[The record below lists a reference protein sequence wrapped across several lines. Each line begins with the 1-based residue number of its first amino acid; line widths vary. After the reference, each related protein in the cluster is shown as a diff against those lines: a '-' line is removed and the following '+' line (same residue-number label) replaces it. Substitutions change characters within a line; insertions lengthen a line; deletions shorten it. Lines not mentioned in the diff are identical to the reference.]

1 MPEGRM
7 RASALAK
14 NQPMGETHAM
24 STLHPRVLASL
35 ESAGITYEILP
46 CEPELADT
54 AEFCAHYGISAEEA
68 CNAILVAIKTEPRR
82 YVACLVRADSKLDVN
97 KKVSSLTG
105 VKRLSFAT
113 AEETAELTDML
124 IGGVTVA
131 GLPPEMPIYVDSRV
145 MERDRVIIGGGNRH
159 SKVRLAPDELLK
171 LPNAQVADI
180 GVPR

>member
-1 MPEGRM
+1 MIDD
-7 RASALAK
+7 AK
-14 NQPMGETHAM
+14 GM
-24 STLHPRVLASL
+24 SNPSILHPRVLSSL
-35 ESAGITYEILP
+35 EASGITYDVMA

-54 AEFCAHYGISAEEA
+54 AEFCAHYGISVEEA
-68 CNAILVAIKTEPRR
+68 CNAILVTLKTEPRR

-97 KKVSSLTG
+97 RKVSALVG
-105 VKRLSFAT
+105 VKRLSFAS

-131 GLPPEMPIYVDSRV
+131 GLPADMTIYVDARV
-145 MERDRVIIGGGNRH
+145 MERPRVIIGGGNRH
-159 SKVRLAPDELLK
+159 SKVRLAPSELLK